1 MTSPQHLRSISR
13 HNYIED
19 NRKRYGLSSFMVTL
33 SKRRATIA
41 SMTKELANTYQCE
54 TLFLTISE
62 SGNVVVHSSDKFAP
76 LLQSSAF
83 QELLQ
88 RTLNPA
94 YTPKFTYHI
103 SHRI

>member
-19 NRKRYGLSSFMVTL
+19 NRKRYVTL